1 MRAYPHLESAEAN
14 LPMHVAQ
21 LEKKSTTSLLLE
33 QFHDLVFRSNIEKKN
48 RTLKLPKH
56 SPAPINH
63 FNQKRGDIQLFV
75 YLLVWF
81 GGAGKILPLLSNSSR
96 DHQSLGFC
104 SEGYYFI
111 SYRRAFRIQKIYDGR
126 SQKSLNMVVQ

>member
-1 MRAYPHLESAEAN
+1 MYMVPLMFMGMF
-14 LPMHVAQ
+14 MHVHACSCM
-21 LEKKSTTSLLLE
+21 LNSGC
-33 QFHDLVFRSNIEKKN
+33 
-48 RTLKLPKH
+48 
-56 SPAPINH
+56 PAPINH

-96 DHQSLGFC
+96 DHQSLGLC
-104 SEGYYFI
+104 SEGYYCI
-111 SYRRAFRIQKIYDGR
+111 SYRRAFRIQKTYDGL